1 MFANIPFEIQVEIT
15 KRTPVK
21 SLIRFRSVSK
31 RWKSV
36 INSSEFI
43 SAHSVNQ
50 TQQHHLLVR
59 YKVDF
64 KEKYVMIV
72 DDDSFPNL
80 KFSPPRSPTVELKES
95 LVVLNYY
102 ADDAVC
108 DVWVM
113 LKNAFTKLST
123 VKVNES
129 DGRSPILLPLRISPI
144 HPEVQTSDIGI
155 EMSANIPFEIQL
167 EIIKRVVPVKSLIRF
182 RSLVTRVLML
192 DSSHGL
198 VCLYGFAPDI
208 APRNKSIV
216 VWNPSIRKSVCIV
229 LPYKYDVVGFGVCP
243 KTSDP
248 TIVTITCPSQIHAVD
263 RKAEVFTLSSRAW
276 RSISMN
282 LHMPLKSIEF
292 RYNQVVIDGVIH
304 WIAIDSLTGCSDM
317 IISFD
322 LASEEFGEID
332 LPGSLAHLRNL
343 YISKLKE
350 SLAVLHYDG
359 YEEVCDVWMMTK
371 NGDMKSSF
379 AKLFTVSFEAYY
391 GCILNNI
398 TGFRKNG
405 EPIREHR
412 CDGFLLTTLEA
423 YEPSTKLRT
432 DLGVYVTSDSPC
444 MMTTSYTESLL
455 LLHHSDSI
463 IR

>member
-1 MFANIPFEIQVEIT
+1 
-15 KRTPVK
+15 
-21 SLIRFRSVSK
+21 
-31 RWKSV
+31 
-36 INSSEFI
+36 
-43 SAHSVNQ
+43 
-50 TQQHHLLVR
+50 
-59 YKVDF
+59 
-64 KEKYVMIV
+64 
-72 DDDSFPNL
+72 
-80 KFSPPRSPTVELKES
+80 
-95 LVVLNYY
+95 
-102 ADDAVC
+102 
-108 DVWVM
+108 
-113 LKNAFTKLST
+113 
-123 VKVNES
+123 
-129 DGRSPILLPLRISPI
+129 
-144 HPEVQTSDIGI
+144 
-155 EMSANIPFEIQL
+155 MSANIPFEIQV

-182 RSLVTRVLML
+182 RSVSKQWKSVIDSSEFITDHSVNQTKPHHLLV
-192 DSSHGL
+192 SSHGL

-229 LPYKYDVVGFGVCP
+229 LPYKYDVGGFGVCP

-248 TIVTITCPSQIHAVD
+248 TIVMITCPSRIHAVD
-263 RKAEVFTLSSRAW
+263 WKAEVFTLSSRAW

-292 RYNQVVIDGVIH
+292 RYNQ
-304 WIAIDSLTGCSDM
+304 
-317 IISFD
+317 
-322 LASEEFGEID
+322 FGEID
-332 LPGSLAHLRNL
+332 LPDSLAHLRNL

-350 SLAVLHYDG
+350 SLAVLRYDG
-359 YEEVCDVWMMTK
+359 YEEVCDVLMITK

-379 AKLFTVSFEAYY
+379 AKLFNVSFEACYA
-391 GCILNNI
+391 CIINNI

-412 CDGFLLTTLEA
+412 RDGFRLTALEA
-423 YEPSTKLRT
+423 YEPSTKLST